1 MYPTSLSFSLP
12 VNPANPSHLAQS
24 HFFRENGLTAFL
36 SSIFV
41 FLHQVASVKVF
52 WLLTTWS
59 RLYHFLKLALLL
71 VHAFC
76 ISLSLSLSLS
86 LGYKSLKGKH
96 SVRLLRLLSCPWGLC
111 IGLWSS
117 FSGNI
122 CWMGRCGSTCTHFR
136 FSLQSVRNG
145 RLDVSSD

>member
-76 ISLSLSLSLS
+76 ISLSLSLSDINLLKANTLLDFLDFS
-86 LGYKSLKGKH
+86 VVLEDCALGSEVPFLET
-96 SVRLLRLLSCPWGLC
+96 SVEWGGADQHVHTSGFLC
-111 IGLWSS
+111 K
-117 FSGNI
+117 
-122 CWMGRCGSTCTHFR
+122 
-136 FSLQSVRNG
+136 V
-145 RLDVSSD
+145 